1 MFQTQ
6 QDFMGDLSRNFQSNL
21 SEMGSSLQRQAST
34 RGGPAAAMAARI
46 AAAASTTR
54 DLEDNRNSRQMAA
67 DTRQQQREDQQQ
79 QQQQQTSAEES
90 DDSFPFS
97 GFFSQM
103 VRTNPEL
110 AGVLST
116 CEKYIPFVL
125 ILIIKQL
132 YDHSTGKKV

>member
-1 MFQTQ
+1 
-6 QDFMGDLSRNFQSNL
+6 MGDLSRNFQSNL

-46 AAAASTTR
+46 AAAATTR

-67 DTRQQQREDQQQ
+67 DTRQQQREQQDQQQ